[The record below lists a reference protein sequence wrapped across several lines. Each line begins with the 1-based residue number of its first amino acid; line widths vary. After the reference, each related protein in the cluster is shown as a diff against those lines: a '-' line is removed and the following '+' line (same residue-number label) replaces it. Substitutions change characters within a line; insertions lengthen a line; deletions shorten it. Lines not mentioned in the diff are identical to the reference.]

1 MRLRRWHVFRR
12 RSDGVNPERT
22 MQGAL
27 ARGGTRFFSLAL
39 MLVLIAGVAVLVSR
53 GQAAQKPTEVKS
65 LDPETKVLNTRDG
78 GPLHI
83 TYYRSLRGKEAPVV
97 VLLHQKDGNRFIWQ
111 GKDGF
116 AETLQREGYA
126 VITVDLRF
134 HGESKVPGAAVAGNA
149 NQPDGKKG
157 SKKVAGAPDLKP
169 ADYKLM
175 VENDMEA
182 VKKFIY
188 DEHQAENLNMNRM
201 GIVGPEMGASVATL
215 FAANDWLKEP
225 HEDGQPGFQTPRG
238 QDVRALVLISPQTS
252 FHGLVMAPAINVIR
266 DPRYKIGMFF
276 AVGKNDPQDKNQ
288 TKKLHDQAA
297 ALGGKGD
304 RIFLSEYAG
313 KLRGTDLIGKKLGLE
328 KHIVSFFGE
337 TLTKIEAPWRDRQ
350 SKLDKAK

>member
-1 MRLRRWHVFRR
+1 
-12 RSDGVNPERT
+12 

-27 ARGGTRFFSLAL
+27 ARGGSRFFSLAL
-39 MLVLIAGVAVLVSR
+39 MLALIPGVAILVSR
-53 GQAAQKPTEVKS
+53 GHAAPKPTDVKS

-111 GKDGF
+111 GNDGF
-116 AETLQREGYA
+116 AATLQREGYA

-134 HGESKVPGAAVAGNA
+134 HGESKAAGAAVAGNA
-149 NQPDGKKG
+149 NQPDGGKKG
-157 SKKVAGAPDLKP
+157 GKKVAGAPELKP
-169 ADYKLM
+169 VDYKLM

-182 VKKFIY
+182 VKKFIF

-215 FAANDWLKEP
+215 FAANDWAKEP

-252 FHGLVMAPAINVIR
+252 FHGLVMAPAINFLR
-266 DPRYKIGMFF
+266 DPRFKVGFLF

-288 TKKLHDQAA
+288 TKKLFDQAQA
-297 ALGGKGD
+297 QGGKEE
-304 RIFLSEYAG
+304 RIFLREYPG
-313 KLRGTDLIGKKLGLE
+313 KLRGTDMIGKKLKIE
-328 KHIVSFFGE
+328 KDILTFFGE
-337 TLTKIEAPWRDRQ
+337 ALMKVDAPWRDRQ
-350 SKLDKAK
+350 SKIIEKAK